1 MYKVAVKTFVILQN
15 NPGIMVHTKNIKQQK
30 LVFKK
35 IKTIIK
41 K

>member
-15 NPGIMVHTKNIKQQK
+15 NTGIMVHTKNIKQQK